1 MPKPYSDDLRERVIE
16 AVEAGASRREA
27 AESFNL
33 SPSSAVKWLQRW
45 RDSGSAKAKASGG
58 STSPLEKHAE
68 WLLAAVAEQPDL
80 TLDEIVAAM
89 RKRRI
94 PGSRT
99 AVWRFF
105 ARHDLTFKKK
115 SLRAAEQQRPDV
127 ARARRR
133 WRREQFLF
141 DPARLV
147 FIDETATS
155 TNMVRLWG
163 RAPRGQRLV
172 GFVPHGH
179 WKTITLVAG
188 LRHDAVVAPFV
199 IDGPL
204 DGKVFR
210 TYVERCL
217 APTLDRGDIVFM
229 DNLATHKVAG
239 VTEAIEAADA
249 MAIYLPAYSP
259 DLNPI
264 EQVFSKL
271 KALLRKAA
279 ERSVPRLWRR
289 IRSILRTITK
299 SECRNFF
306 RHAGY
311 E

>member
-16 AVEAGASRREA
+16 AVEAGSSRREA

-45 RDSGSAKAKASGG
+45 RDSGSAKAKPSGG

-105 ARHDLTFKKK
+105 ARHGLTFKKK
-115 SLRAAEQQRPDV
+115 SLHAAEQQRPDV

-155 TNMVRLWG
+155 TNMVRLRG

-199 IDGPL
+199 IDG
-204 DGKVFR
+204 DGKIFR
-210 TYVERCL
+210 TYIERCL

-279 ERSVPRLWRR
+279 ERTVPGLRRR
-289 IRSILRTITK
+289 IRSTLRTITK

-306 RHAGY
+306 RHADH